1 MLNNLKLAALASVC
15 IFAVSCASSQTEKSP
30 VSEEAHYQ
38 PLHRIEAGKTIV
50 SDKKNASYESSETT
64 TTVAKVPVMPEL
76 KDNSVTAAEAKPVE
90 KKELASPKKEKS
102 KKAIPVIRQPAAK
115 TAPSMDYQI
124 ASILFADGSAVV
136 DASYNGEIAKIARL
150 AKKHNAQIRVYGF
163 SSSRT
168 KDTDIVTHKMINF
181 NTSLK
186 RAESV
191 AAALRRAGVKKENI
205 TVEALSDSRP
215 LFSEVMPE
223 GERLNRRAEIYI
235 SY

>member
-1 MLNNLKLAALASVC
+1 MLNNLKFAALAAACLSV
-15 IFAVSCASSQTEKSP
+15 AACASSAPRSAAEP
-30 VSEEAHYQ
+30 EEAHYR

-50 SDKKNASYESSETT
+50 SDKKNANYEKNETT

-76 KDNSVTAAEAKPVE
+76 KDEPAASAKPVSAVR
-90 KKELASPKKEKS
+90 KTTAAPKKAAP
-102 KKAIPVIRQPAAK
+102 KKAIPVIRRPAADA
-115 TAPSMDYQI
+115 APSMNYQI

-136 DASYNGEIAKIARL
+136 DASYNAEIAKIARL

-186 RAESV
+186 RAENV

-205 TVEALSDSRP
+205 TIEALSDSRP

-223 GERLNRRAEIYI
+223 GERLNRRAEVYI

>member
-1 MLNNLKLAALASVC
+1 MLNNLKLAALALVC
-15 IFAVSCASSQTEKSP
+15 LSAASCASPEKKSAAAP
-30 VSEEAHYQ
+30 EEAHYQ

-50 SDKKNASYESSETT
+50 SDKKNANYEKNETT

-76 KDNSVTAAEAKPVE
+76 KDEPASAAPKAPVE
-90 KKELASPKKEKS
+90 KKTKASPKKDKTR
-102 KKAIPVIRQPAAK
+102 KNIPVIRHPVADA
-115 TAPSMDYQI
+115 APSMNYQI
-124 ASILFADGSAVV
+124 ASILFADGSASV

-181 NTSLK
+181 DMSLK